1 MKINPMY
8 VAVAAGAY
16 FVIKNLDSNGTTKPA
31 ATTPAATP
39 PAATK
44 TVNPAFTYPK
54 TKTFSRDDEF
64 EILNKLLAQANIT
77 GSGTVD
83 GNPLT
88 PEQFEQGMM
97 LLDEAIAY
105 YPNRPEQ
112 SFEQVKSALL
122 TNKDN
127 ILAAYN
133 KAENVGMGPISGF
146 SGVY

>member
-1 MKINPMY
+1 MKIKPMY
-8 VAVAAGAY
+8 LVAAAGAY
-16 FVIKNLDSNGTTKPA
+16 FVIKNLDSNGTTKR
-31 ATTPAATP
+31 AATP

-44 TVNPAFTYPK
+44 TVNPAFTYPR

-64 EILNKLLAQANIT
+64 EILTKLLAQANLT
-77 GSGTVD
+77 GGGTVD

-88 PEQFEQGMM
+88 PEQFEQAMM

-112 SFEQVKSALL
+112 AFEQVKSTLL
-122 TNKDN
+122 TNKDK
-127 ILAAYN
+127 ILAAYY